1 MKRLILLAALPGLL
15 FAEKAPEG
23 MVLIKGT
30 TYLRGTAKGAPGFPP
45 ITEEQPAH
53 KVTVSDFYIETHE
66 VTNAQFQKF
75 VEATG
80 YITQA
85 ERGWSKKD
93 FPMAPPEALRPG
105 ALIFS
110 GPPSAVELQAQGAEW
125 QWWKFVEGGSWR
137 HPLGPNSDL
146 KGRENYPVVCVTW
159 EDANAYAKWAG
170 KRLPTE
176 SEWELAARGG
186 KEGQLYVW
194 GNEKLPDGK
203 TFLANMFTGEFPHY
217 DTAKDGFAGA
227 APIKSYPPNAFGLYD
242 MAGNVWEHCSD
253 YYRPDS
259 YSDFIKNPTDNPRG
273 PKSGVSQPM
282 IGWFMNRGNWDVPTE
297 LKDQHPLSLLHVTR
311 GGSFLCHDTYC
322 LRYRP
327 GARHYSESLAP
338 ANHTGFRCAKSI
350 VPAAEGNSSEGK
362 HDSSKK
368 DGAPNGVK

>member
-1 MKRLILLAALPGLL
+1 
-15 FAEKAPEG
+15 
-23 MVLIKGT
+23 
-30 TYLRGTAKGAPGFPP
+30 
-45 ITEEQPAH
+45 
-53 KVTVSDFYIETHE
+53 
-66 VTNAQFQKF
+66 
-75 VEATG
+75 
-80 YITQA
+80 
-85 ERGWSKKD
+85 
-93 FPMAPPEALRPG
+93 
-105 ALIFS
+105 LIFS

-125 QWWKFVEGGSWR
+125 QWWKFVEGGSWK
-137 HPLGPNSDL
+137 HPLGPDSNL

-203 TFLANMFTGEFPHY
+203 TFLANMFTGEFPHH

-242 MAGNVWEHCSD
+242 MAGNTWEHCSD
-253 YYRPDS
+253 YYRPDT
-259 YSDFIKNPTDNPRG
+259 YTDFIKNPTANPKG

-338 ANHTGFRCAKSI
+338 ANHTGFRCAKSV

-362 HDSSKK
+362 HNSSKK
-368 DGAPNGVK
+368 DGASNGVK